1 MSGARHIV
9 AVNFRDPAH
18 PEAGGAELHLEE
30 ILLEAVRRGMR
41 VTWLACGFPGAPAES
56 THRGM
61 RVLRRGSFWNF
72 NWIVPRVL
80 AGELSAPPPDL
91 VLEDVNKVPCFTPW
105 FTKAPVGLIVPHL
118 FGATAFREAPFPVA
132 MYVLLL
138 EALIPRAYA
147 RAQALAI
154 SESTRDDL
162 VRRGLLPGRVTVV
175 HCGLDYAL
183 YARDPAVRKSE
194 RPTILF
200 IGRVRRYKGLGWVL
214 ASLPRV
220 LQQVPDA
227 RLVVVGDGPYLAE
240 LKLEAARRGLA
251 RAVEFRGFLS
261 AAEKVRALREAWV
274 LVQPSPK
281 EGWGLTVV
289 EAGACGTAVVAADS
303 PGLRDSV
310 RRDVTGLL
318 VPYEDQAAMA
328 ASLARVLLD
337 RGLRD
342 ALAAAGVE
350 WAARFTWPDCARRS
364 LDALLAGAGLA

>member
-1 MSGARHIV
+1 VSGARHLV

-30 ILLEAVRRGMR
+30 ILVEAVRRGLR
-41 VTWLACGFPGAPAES
+41 VTWLACGFPGASREAD
-56 THRGM
+56 HRGV

-72 NWIVPRVL
+72 NWIVPGVL
-80 AGELSAPPPDL
+80 RGELAQPPPDL
-91 VLEDVNKVPCFTPW
+91 VLEDINKVPCFTPRY
-105 FTKAPVGLIVPHL
+105 TRAPVGAIVPHL
-118 FGATAFREAPFPVA
+118 FGSTAFREAPLPVA
-132 MYVLLL
+132 LYVLAL
-138 EALIPRAYA
+138 EALIPRVYRNA
-147 RAQALAI
+147 RFLAI

-162 VRRGLLPGRVTVV
+162 AARGIDPSRVTVV
-175 HCGLDYAL
+175 HCGLDHAL
-183 YARDPAVRKSE
+183 YRRDAAVPKRTD
-194 RPTILF
+194 PTIVF

-220 LQQVPDA
+220 LRQVPDA
-227 RLVVVGDGPYLAE
+227 RLVVVGDGPHLAE

-251 RAVEFRGFLS
+251 QAVEFRGYLP
-261 AAEKVRALREAWV
+261 AAEKVRALQEAWV

-318 VPYEDQAAMA
+318 VPYEDEAA
-328 ASLARVLLD
+328 LAGALVRVLLE
-337 RGLRD
+337 RPLRES
-342 ALAAAGVE
+342 LAAAGLE
-350 WAARFTWPDCARRS
+350 WAARFTWPECARRS
-364 LDALLAGAGLA
+364 LDALLAGAGLD

>member
-1 MSGARHIV
+1 VSGSRNIV

-30 ILLEAVRRGMR
+30 ILLEAVRRGHR

-56 THRGM
+56 THRGL

-72 NWIVPRVL
+72 NAIVPGVL
-80 AGELSAPPPDL
+80 ARELSAPPPDL
-91 VLEDVNKVPCFTPW
+91 VLEDVNKVPCFAPW

-132 MYVLLL
+132 LYVLLL

-147 RAQALAI
+147 HAHVLAI

-162 VRRGLLPGRVTVV
+162 VRRGIPSARVTVV
-175 HCGLDYAL
+175 HCGLDHAT
-183 YARDPAVRKSE
+183 YARDPAVRKSA

-220 LQQVPDA
+220 LRQVPDA

-240 LKLEAARRGLA
+240 LRVEAARRGLA
-251 RAVEFRGFLS
+251 HAVEFRGFLP
-261 AAEKVRALREAWV
+261 AAEKVRALQEAWV

-310 RRDVTGLL
+310 KRDETGLL
-318 VPYEDQAAMA
+318 VPYEDEAAMA
-328 ASLARVLLD
+328 ESLARVLLD
-337 RGLRD
+337 RGLCDR
-342 ALAAAGVE
+342 LAAAGVE